1 MKRVLLLL
9 LLAVAHCGFAMD
21 LVTPSGKLQGALS
34 SRATD
39 IAVFK
44 GIPYAIAPIGAR
56 RWTYA
61 DAHPGS
67 TCRNTQCLCAN
78 KRVQPTVYMV
88 RHPIY
93 VMETDW
99 NESYCR

>member
-1 MKRVLLLL
+1 
-9 LLAVAHCGFAMD
+9 MD
-21 LVTPSGKLQGALS
+21 LVAPSGKLQGALS

-61 DAHPGS
+61 EAHRGWQGLPSLAAMRQSDAHELLQADNG
-67 TCRNTQCLCAN
+67 R
-78 KRVQPTVYMV
+78 
-88 RHPIY
+88 
-93 VMETDW
+93 
-99 NESYCR
+99 SYRAIVDGKFIPD

>member
-39 IAVFK
+39 ITVFK
-44 GIPYAIAPIGAR
+44 GIPYAIAPISAR
-56 RWTYA
+56 
-61 DAHPGS
+61 
-67 TCRNTQCLCAN
+67 
-78 KRVQPTVYMV
+78 
-88 RHPIY
+88 
-93 VMETDW
+93 
-99 NESYCR
+99 